1 MVITMKQAISD
12 IQPESMVGPISGHQ
26 IHMYDVVAWM
36 SYHMVCMIQTWYH
49 YTCGR
54 MSPLIWCTHHYTLP
68 YICAHAHHSLLHM
81 YSGQCIHIRVDTHAY
96 VHLQHELIRILTNTP
111 TGSTGAL
118 VDVVVSMGAMDSTS
132 VYSNTL
138 TLLNTELL
146 VSSGVL
152 SVSGIHSITMKTS
165 VQTGS
170 ILLLVVLLGTVF
182 LMVQCCEYVHLYWCM
197 YS

>member
-1 MVITMKQAISD
+1 MV
-12 IQPESMVGPISGHQ
+12 
-26 IHMYDVVAWM
+26 
-36 SYHMVCMIQTWYH
+36 
-49 YTCGR
+49 
-54 MSPLIWCTHHYTLP
+54 YTLP
-68 YICAHAHHSLLHM
+68 HHTSVRMHIIATYAM
-81 YSGQCIHIRVDTHAY
+81 Y
-96 VHLQHELIRILTNTP
+96 ILTNTP
-111 TGSTGAL
+111 IGSTGAL